1 MNVLFNVVCSTA
13 AQIGLFVV
21 LAGTLRGERVTVE
34 VSVGAKACSVV
45 NFPHRWRLPKV
56 LPPDFESMYEYD
68 LRGSSLFEFR
78 FPEGIESEA
87 LVSVYFQEKGTS
99 KLFSTDRYAFRTTGR
114 PHVRKATEREW
125 EQAGPLLPFHFPA
138 SERYE
143 DVPDQFRLNYKGKA
157 FAKTGQHWLGSMGG
171 GTTQASRL
179 SADARF
185 LAVKSW
191 SGVDLSGPPLGEWW
205 GGSDKHGQYFVD
217 LYETDTGLKRIAV
230 KGDFHGTGPSS
241 FVIDSCWLGK
251 SFFVLPLNTKMT
263 KLLFCDVRKLN
274 Q

>member
-1 MNVLFNVVCSTA
+1 MKLLISVHCPTAVQIVLS
-13 AQIGLFVV
+13 LV
-21 LAGTLRGERVTVE
+21 LAGSLRGERVTVE
-34 VSVGAKACSVV
+34 VSVGTKACTVV

-56 LPPDFESMYEYD
+56 LPPDFESLHEYD
-68 LRGSSLFEFR
+68 LGGSSRFEFR
-78 FPEGIESEA
+78 SLEGTESEA
-87 LVSVYFQEKGTS
+87 LVSVYFQERGTS
-99 KLFSTDRYAFRTTGR
+99 KLFSTDRYAFRISGR
-114 PHVRKATEREW
+114 PHVRRATEREW

-143 DVPDQFRLNYKGKA
+143 DVPDQFKLNYKDKP

-171 GTTQASRL
+171 GTSEASRL

-185 LAVKSW
+185 LAVNSW
-191 SGVDLSGPPLGEWW
+191 SGVDLPGPPLGEWW
-205 GGSDKHGQYFVD
+205 PGSNMHGQYFVD
-217 LYETDTGLKRIAV
+217 VYETDHGLKRIAI
-230 KGDFHGTGPSS
+230 KGEFHGTGPSDFAIRS
-241 FVIDSCWLGK
+241 FWLSK